1 MDPER
6 RGCPVQW
13 KLLNNRER
21 DDLMTNTKPFDVSKQ
36 LVWEAW
42 KRVKANR
49 GTYGIDL
56 VSLEE
61 FEAELPKNLY
71 KIWNRMS
78 SGSYFPPA
86 VRRVN
91 IPKDDGGTRPL
102 GIPTVGDRVAQT
114 VVKLVL
120 EPQIDPI
127 FHPNSYAYRPRKS
140 ALDAV
145 RQTRQH
151 CWKYNWVV
159 DLDIQGF
166 FDTIHHDLLMKA
178 VTKHTQNKWVLLY
191 IERWLKAPV
200 VHPDGT
206 IESRTVGTPQGGVIS
221 PLLANLFLHYALDV
235 WVSRHFPQVRFERYA
250 DDGVYHCATRAEA
263 ERLLEALEQ
272 RLKECHLSLHPQKTK
287 IVYCKDSNRKGSY
300 PEISFDFLGFTFRPR
315 RAMSKHGDVF
325 SGYTPALSRKAFG
338 RISTAIRKWKFQ
350 KWSGHSIEDIAR
362 VLNPVVAGW
371 IGYYGQ
377 FGRRELSRIYNLLE
391 FALIR
396 WARKKYKKLRRS
408 YRKSKAYIGRLHEQS
423 PEMFAHWKLYR
434 FG

>member
-1 MDPER
+1 
-6 RGCPVQW
+6 
-13 KLLNNRER
+13 
-21 DDLMTNTKPFDVSKQ
+21 MTDTKPFDVSKQ

-86 VRRVN
+86 VRRVD
-91 IPKDDGGTRPL
+91 IPKDDGRTRPL

-127 FHPNSYAYRPRKS
+127 FHPNSYAYRPGKS
-140 ALDAV
+140 AIDAV
-145 RQTRQH
+145 GQTRLR

-159 DLDIQGF
+159 DLDIQRF
-166 FDTIHHDLLMKA
+166 FDTLHHDLLMKA
-178 VTKHTQNKWVLLY
+178 VKKHTQNKWVLLY
-191 IERWLKAPV
+191 IERWLKAPF

-206 IESRTVGTPQGGVIS
+206 TESRNIGTPQGGVIS

-235 WVSRHFPQVRFERYA
+235 WVSHHFPQVRFERYA
-250 DDGVYHCATRAEA
+250 DDGVYHCATLADA

-272 RLKECHLSLHPQKTK
+272 RLRECHLTLHPQKTK
-287 IVYCKDSNRKGSY
+287 IVYCKDRIRKGAY

-315 RAMSKHGDVF
+315 QIMLKHGVV
-325 SGYTPALSRKAFG
+325 SIGYTPALSRKALK
-338 RISTAIRKWKFQ
+338 RISTIIRKWKLQ
-350 KWSGHSIEDIAR
+350 RWSGRSIEDIAR

-377 FGRRELSRIYNLLE
+377 FGRRELYRIYNLLE

-396 WARKKYKKLRRS
+396 WARQKYKKLRRS
-408 YRKSKAYIGRLHEQS
+408 YRKSKAFIRRLRKQF
-423 PEMFAHWKLYR
+423 PELLVHWKLYR
-434 FG
+434 LG

>member
-1 MDPER
+1 
-6 RGCPVQW
+6 
-13 KLLNNRER
+13 
-21 DDLMTNTKPFDVSKQ
+21 MTNTKPFDVSKQ

-61 FEAELPKNLY
+61 FEADLPKNLY

-86 VRRVN
+86 VRRVD
-91 IPKDDGGTRPL
+91 IPKDDGRTRPL

-127 FHPNSYAYRPRKS
+127 FHPNSYAYRPGKS
-140 ALDAV
+140 AIDAV
-145 RQTRQH
+145 RQTRQR

-178 VTKHTQNKWVLLY
+178 VKKHIQNKWVLLY

-200 VHPDGT
+200 VHPDGMT
-206 IESRTVGTPQGGVIS
+206 ESRTVGTPQGGVVS

-250 DDGVYHCATRAEA
+250 DDGVYHCASQGEA

-287 IVYCKDSNRKGSY
+287 IVYCKDSNRKGAY

-315 RAMSKHGDVF
+315 RVMLKHGVV
-325 SGYTPALSRKAFG
+325 STGYTPALSRKALK
-338 RISTAIRKWKFQ
+338 RISTAIRKWKLQ
-350 KWSGHSIEDIAR
+350 RWSGRSIEDIAR

-371 IGYYGQ
+371 IGYYGH

-408 YRKSKAYIGRLHEQS
+408 YRQSKAFIGRLHKQS
-423 PEMFAHWKLYR
+423 PELLVHWKLYR